1 MLPSFDSLGVQ
12 AGKTLRAQW
21 LFCFLPSNFYLCYMA
36 RDYYEILGV
45 SRDADKEEI
54 KQAYRRL
61 ARKYHPDVNKE
72 PGAEERFKEINRA
85 YEVLSEPEMRE
96 RYNRFGEAGVSGA
109 AAAGFQDMGDM
120 GGFADIF
127 ESIFSGFAGGM
138 GGPTQRRR
146 SGPVRGDDLRLD
158 LKLDFREAVFGG
170 EKEIRISHLETCD
183 VCSGSGAKPGTR
195 PRTCSTCS
203 GSGQVRRVTRTPF
216 GSFTQVS
223 TCPTCNG
230 TGTVI
235 EDKCD
240 ACDGKGTNQITKKL
254 KITIPAGVDNG
265 TRLRISQE
273 GDAGQR
279 GGPPGDLYV
288 YLFVNEDE
296 EFHRDGINILSEIKV
311 SYLQAILGCRLEV
324 DTVDGP
330 VELIIPPGTQ
340 PNTVMKLENRGVPR
354 LGNPVSRGDHMLTV
368 LIDIPT
374 KVTPEERELLE
385 KLAKIKGDR
394 TGKGG
399 LEGFLGNLF
408 K

>member
-1 MLPSFDSLGVQ
+1 
-12 AGKTLRAQW
+12 
-21 LFCFLPSNFYLCYMA
+21 MA

-45 SRDADKEEI
+45 SRDTDKEEM
-54 KQAYRRL
+54 KSAYRRL

-85 YEVLSEPEMRE
+85 YEVLSEPETRA
-96 RYNRFGEAGVSGA
+96 RYDRFGEQGVSGA
-109 AAAGFQDMGDM
+109 GAQGFQDFGDM

-127 ESIFSGFAGGM
+127 ESIFSGFAGGA
-138 GGPTQRRR
+138 GQSQRRR

-158 LKLDFREAVFGG
+158 LKLDFQEAVFGG

-183 VCSGSGAKPGTR
+183 VCNGSGAKPGTR

-230 TGTVI
+230 QGVVV

-240 ACDGKGTNQITKKL
+240 ACEGKSANQVTKKL

-265 TRLRISQE
+265 TRLRISNE
-273 GDAGQR
+273 GDAGMR
-279 GGPPGDLYV
+279 GGAPGDLYV

-296 EFHRDGINILSEIKV
+296 KFQRDGINVLSEIKV

-324 DTVDGP
+324 ETVDGP
-330 VELIIPPGTQ
+330 VEMIIPPGTQ
-340 PNTVMKLENRGVPR
+340 PSTVMKLENRGVPR
-354 LGNPVSRGDHMLTV
+354 LGNPVSRGDHMITI

-374 KVTPEERELLE
+374 KVTPDERELLE
-385 KLAKIKGDR
+385 KLAKIKGER

-399 LEGFLGNLF
+399 LEGFLGKLF
-408 K
+408 N

>member
-1 MLPSFDSLGVQ
+1 
-12 AGKTLRAQW
+12 
-21 LFCFLPSNFYLCYMA
+21 MA

-45 SRDADKEEI
+45 SRDTEKEDL
-54 KQAYRRL
+54 KSAYRRL

-85 YEVLSEPEMRE
+85 YEVLSEPETRA
-96 RYNRFGEAGVSGA
+96 RYDRFGEQGVSGA
-109 AAAGFQDMGDM
+109 GAQGFQDFGDM

-127 ESIFSGFAGGM
+127 ESIFSGFAGGASQS
-138 GGPTQRRR
+138 QRRR

-183 VCSGSGAKPGTR
+183 VCNGSGAKPGTR

-230 TGTVI
+230 QGMVV

-240 ACDGKGTNQITKKL
+240 ACEGKGANQVTKKL

-265 TRLRISQE
+265 TRLRISNE
-273 GDAGQR
+273 GDAGMR
-279 GGPPGDLYV
+279 GGAPGDLYV

-296 EFHRDGINILSEIKV
+296 EFQRDGINVLSDIKV

-324 DTVDGP
+324 DTVDGL
-330 VELIIPPGTQ
+330 VEMIIPPGTQ

-354 LGNPVSRGDHMLTV
+354 LGNPVSRGDHMITI

-374 KVTPEERELLE
+374 KVTPDERELLE
-385 KLAKIKGDR
+385 KLAKIKGER

-399 LEGFLGNLF
+399 LEGFLGKLF
-408 K
+408 N